1 MAATLLSVAAKSA
14 AGRDSAVARAVDA
27 LPQVRTNLSSP
38 ERWVSLAAGGA
49 LFGLGFDGRGPG
61 LLSCLAGTYLLYRAA
76 TGNCLAYQ
84 ALGFST
90 SDATAPASVIAA
102 EHGTR
107 VEHVV
112 TVMKPADQV
121 YRFWRDFE
129 NLPRFMTHLVDV
141 DTTTDGRS
149 RWVAKGPLGLQVEW
163 EAELLTDTPNRVI
176 AWKSVDGSDVDTA
189 GSVRFTDLPHGQGTE
204 VRVELKYDP
213 PGGKVGSA
221 VARLFGENPDRQVR
235 EDLRRFKQILETGE
249 TPTTEGQPHGRR

>member
-27 LPQVRTNLSSP
+27 LPQVRTNLSSA

-49 LFGLGFDGRGPG
+49 LFGLGFDGKGPG
-61 LLSCLAGTYLLYRAA
+61 LASSLVGGYLLYRAL

-90 SDATAPASVIAA
+90 SDSTAPASAVAA
-102 EHGTR
+102 GHGTR

-112 TVMKPADQV
+112 TVNKPVDQV
-121 YRFWRDFE
+121 YAFWRDFE
-129 NLPRFMTHLVDV
+129 NLPRFMAHLVDV

-149 RWVAKGPLGLQVEW
+149 RWIAKGPLGLQVEW
-163 EAELLTDTPNRVI
+163 EAELVTDTPNRVI
-176 AWKSVDGSDVDTA
+176 AWKSLDGADVDTA
-189 GSVRFTDLPHGQGTE
+189 GSVRFTELPHGQGTE

-213 PGGKVGSA
+213 PAGKLGSA

-235 EDLRRFKQILETGE
+235 EDLRRFKQIMETGE
-249 TPTTEGQPHGRR
+249 ARTTVDKATGRR